1 MSNNDTSALA
11 ALRRLPRAERRSA
24 LETLVRDEFKRA
36 LLMSERDELPL
47 DENYFDLGLTS
58 LRVSEIKQR
67 LEAEFQ
73 CEFDASVL
81 FGNATVRQIIDFL
94 AGIVLSD
101 GPAVVTAESVAESP
115 ERRRLVDDLLRDLYE
130 S

>member
-11 ALRRLPRAERRSA
+11 ALQRLPRAERRSA
-24 LETLVRDEFKRA
+24 LEALVRDEFKRA

-58 LRVSEIKQR
+58 LRASEIKQR

-73 CEFDASVL
+73 CEFDTSVL

-94 AGIVLSD
+94 AGVVLSD
-101 GPAVVTAESVAESP
+101 GPSVATAESVEESP

>member
-11 ALRRLPRAERRSA
+11 ALQRLPRAERRSA
-24 LETLVRDEFKRA
+24 LEALVSDEFKRA

-58 LRVSEIKQR
+58 LRASEIKQR

-73 CEFDASVL
+73 CEFDTSVL

-94 AGIVLSD
+94 AGVVLAD
-101 GPAVVTAESVAESP
+101 GPSVATVEPVDESP